1 MPGTLTTVTATPLS
15 PQEVESLRAEI
26 PFEPGRVHLNHAGD
40 SPSPRSVLDTQTA
53 FLRRESEIGGYEAA
67 NEAADAEAAVY
78 ESIATML
85 GCTRGEIARREHATA
100 AWNSAFWPVP
110 MAPGQ
115 RILTAEV
122 AYGANAVAL
131 LHAEQTRGVSVEVVP
146 SDESGQV
153 DVAELARSM
162 DDDVALVAITHVPT
176 DGGLIN
182 PAAAVGAITREAR
195 VPYLLDACQSV
206 GQLDLDVTELGC
218 DFLSATGRKYLRGP
232 RGTGFLYVSASIV
245 DRLVPAMPDHHGAEW
260 FAPREFRL
268 AAGAQ
273 RFENWEHNHAAWL
286 GLGTAVDAM
295 VAIGLDRVETTVRQQ
310 ADLLRAALTDAGL
323 PVFDLGRE
331 RSGIVTTNVPGV
343 AATDAKGRL
352 IDAGINVSV
361 TTRDSTLWDFE
372 RRGLDDMLRV
382 SVHMTTTDAEIDR
395 TVSTLASFS

>member
-1 MPGTLTTVTATPLS
+1 
-15 PQEVESLRAEI
+15 
-26 PFEPGRVHLNHAGD
+26 
-40 SPSPRSVLDTQTA
+40 
-53 FLRRESEIGGYEAA
+53 
-67 NEAADAEAAVY
+67 
-78 ESIATML
+78 
-85 GCTRGEIARREHATA
+85 
-100 AWNSAFWPVP
+100 
-110 MAPGQ
+110 
-115 RILTAEV
+115 
-122 AYGANAVAL
+122 
-131 LHAEQTRGVSVEVVP
+131 
-146 SDESGQV
+146 
-153 DVAELARSM
+153 
-162 DDDVALVAITHVPT
+162 
-176 DGGLIN
+176 
-182 PAAAVGAITREAR
+182 
-195 VPYLLDACQSV
+195 
-206 GQLDLDVTELGC
+206 
-218 DFLSATGRKYLRGP
+218 
-232 RGTGFLYVSASIV
+232 V

>member
-1 MPGTLTTVTATPLS
+1 VPAKPLS

-40 SPSPRSVLDTQTA
+40 SPSPRSVLDTQIA
-53 FLRRESEIGGYEAA
+53 LLRRESEIGGYEAA
-67 NEAADAEAAVY
+67 NEAAAAEAAVY
-78 ESIATML
+78 DSIATML

-100 AWNSAFWPVP
+100 AWNSAFWSVP

-122 AYGANAVAL
+122 AYGANAVGF
-131 LHAEQTRGVSVEVVP
+131 LHAEQTRGVSVDVVP
-146 SDESGQV
+146 SDESGQI
-153 DVAELARSM
+153 DLAELARRM

-182 PAAAVGAITREAR
+182 PAAAVGAIAREAG

-232 RGTGFLYVSASIV
+232 RGTGFLYVSESIV

-260 FAPREFRL
+260 NEPREFRL
-268 AAGAQ
+268 AEGAQ
-273 RFENWEHNHAAWL
+273 RFENWEYNHAAWL

-295 VAIGLDRVETTVRQQ
+295 VAIGLDRVEVTVRRQ
-310 ADLLRAALTDAGL
+310 ADSLRAALEAKGF
-323 PVFDLGRE
+323 PVFDLGQE
-331 RSGIVTTNVPGV
+331 RCGIVTTNVPGV
-343 AATDAKGRL
+343 AAPDAKGRL
-352 IDAGINVSV
+352 AAAGINVSV

-372 RRGLDDMLRV
+372 RRGLDDMLRL
-382 SVHMTTTDAEIDR
+382 SVHMTSTDAELER
-395 TVSTLASFS
+395 AVNTLASFT